1 MLLYMTYIFRVF
13 TSSLDDYCLKWPN
26 ERPLIYA
33 HLNLI
38 HVIAYL
44 YLQYLPFLTL
54 MSCENQQS
62 VPSFYFLLC
71 LNDILTTY
79 GSN

>member
-38 HVIAYL
+38 HVVAYL
-44 YLQYLPFLTL
+44 YIQHLPF
-54 MSCENQQS
+54 
-62 VPSFYFLLC
+62 
-71 LNDILTTY
+71 
-79 GSN
+79 